1 MTTLRVFSPSGVV
14 REPARLT
21 LAVRRLRA
29 LGFEVDVDDDA
40 RARRQRFA
48 GSDERRL
55 AALHR
60 TAAAA
65 PGVALAARGGYGLT
79 RLLDAVDWRRIAR
92 SVAAGTRWVGH
103 SDFTALHCAL
113 FARTGAPGWAGPM
126 AVGDFGRPDEEG
138 GLDDVTSGCF
148 AEAMRGELE
157 AVGFRTEAGF
167 DGLSRRGV
175 LWGGNLAMLCSLLG
189 TPHFPAPA
197 RVKGGLLYLEDVSE
211 APFRVERMLLQ
222 LLQAGVLGSQRAVL
236 LGHFTQGKPGAA
248 DRGYRLRDA
257 IAHLRATTRV
267 PILTGLPFGH
277 VPTLVTLPFGLGAGL
292 RVDGRDVLV
301 GWEA

>member
-29 LGFEVDVDDDA
+29 LGFEVDVDEDA

-126 AVGDFGRPDEEG
+126 AVGDFGRPGEEG